1 MSRHPI
7 LFFSVLFLR
16 FVSGE
21 GAATFSFVNHCG
33 DTIWPGVLS
42 SSGSSPLESTGFELA
57 AGESRALYA
66 SSGWSG
72 RFWARTGCVF
82 DAYGNGS
89 CGTGDCGTGRVECAG
104 SGAAPPATLV
114 EFTLGGEKDFYD
126 VSLVDGYN
134 LPVVV
139 EAAGGE
145 CPSTGCLADI
155 NRRCPAELRA
165 GDGAACRSACDA
177 FGQPEFCCSGEFGNP
192 QTCRPSAYAQMFKAA
207 CPRSYSYAFDDA
219 TSTFTC
225 SAAGGA
231 QAYSITFCPESS
243 TSQKSTKNNTPP
255 KTGGEGEGEES
266 WLASLAIGNANPS
279 RIARRKEIVYS
290 IISLL
295 LYFSLF

>member
-1 MSRHPI
+1 MAAI
-7 LFFSVLFLR
+7 LMAE
-16 FVSGE
+16 FVWFDCAGA
-21 GAATFSFVNHCG
+21 GAATFTIVNRCG

-57 AGESRALYA
+57 TGESRSLYA
-66 SSGWSG
+66 PSGWSG

-82 DAYGNGS
+82 DVYGNSS
-89 CGTGDCGTGRVECAG
+89 CGTGDCGSGRVECAG

-114 EFTLGGEKDFYD
+114 EFTLGGERDFYD

-145 CPSTGCLADI
+145 CPSTGCAADI
-155 NRRCPAELRA
+155 NRLCPAELRA

-177 FGQPEFCCSGEFGNP
+177 FGRPEFCCSGEYGNP

-225 SAAGGA
+225 AAAAAGGGA
-231 QAYSITFCPESS
+231 QAYSITFCPEY
-243 TSQKSTKNNTPP
+243 PP
-255 KTGGEGEGEES
+255 RYYFT
-266 WLASLAIGNANPS
+266 LT
-279 RIARRKEIVYS
+279 
-290 IISLL
+290 ISL
-295 LYFSLF
+295 